1 MRSSQTPQDAN
12 SNRFRCTV
20 LGMRVFAAI
29 TSLCIA
35 SFAANAMGQER
46 SASGQKRE
54 SLLSRALKNGDHS
67 ELQNAVVQNLQ
78 QTIGDEA
85 NGTSTDDL
93 ANKILG
99 GPDAWLSPKGLSS
112 SLQILLLLTVLSLA
126 PAILLMT
133 TCYVRVI
140 VVFGLLK
147 QALGAQQHPPSQVIT
162 SISLFITIFV
172 MSPVWTKVYNEG
184 IEPYTQ
190 EGSQVSATDAW
201 ERGVAPVREFM
212 ARQITMA
219 QNEDDV
225 FLFYSRYAPGSPSPK
240 NFDEVPLQV
249 LLPAYMLSELKTAF
263 LMGFKIYLPFLI
275 LDIVIAS
282 VTVSMGMMMLPPAM
296 ISMPFKLLLFVLVDG
311 WRLVVEM
318 LLASFGTFSA

>member
-99 GPDAWLSPKGLSS
+99 GPDAWLSPKGFGSS
-112 SLQILLLLTVLSLA
+112 PFNGRSHEFSSTV
-126 PAILLMT
+126 
-133 TCYVRVI
+133 
-140 VVFGLLK
+140 
-147 QALGAQQHPPSQVIT
+147 
-162 SISLFITIFV
+162 
-172 MSPVWTKVYNEG
+172 
-184 IEPYTQ
+184 
-190 EGSQVSATDAW
+190 VS
-201 ERGVAPVREFM
+201 
-212 ARQITMA
+212 
-219 QNEDDV
+219 
-225 FLFYSRYAPGSPSPK
+225 
-240 NFDEVPLQV
+240 
-249 LLPAYMLSELKTAF
+249 
-263 LMGFKIYLPFLI
+263 
-275 LDIVIAS
+275 
-282 VTVSMGMMMLPPAM
+282 
-296 ISMPFKLLLFVLVDG
+296 KLLSCFDG
-311 WRLVVEM
+311 PF
-318 LLASFGTFSA
+318 A